1 MAKPQDRAL
10 AVAVTLCLVFLFV
23 FGVYVWTATVI
34 VKDTSPPVTPGP
46 KPTRAADPQVSAS
59 LRVDS
64 AALAAVRAR
73 GKDQVVT
80 AELSLTNVGPE
91 MVSLLDGVLP
101 SVLLEVRLFYLGQ
114 DGRQAPRQLP
124 VTGRSAGVSPSLPRC
139 GIVDL
144 MPGRTLSLPV
154 GLSPQYDLTAPGR
167 YRLEVGY
174 RPAAYVNTL
183 SLNASESGVML
194 GPVTPPPLEFE
205 VPAAPPA
212 EAPPPA
218 SPAKEHKER

>member
-10 AVAVTLCLVFLFV
+10 AVSATLCLVFLFL
-23 FGVYVWTATVI
+23 FGVYTWTATVI
-34 VKDTSPPVTPGP
+34 KDTNPPVSPAP

-59 LRVDS
+59 LRVDG

-73 GKDQVVT
+73 GKGQVVT
-80 AELSLTNVGPE
+80 AELSLTNDAPE
-91 MVSLLDGVLP
+91 MVALLDGVLP
-101 SVLLEVRLFYLGQ
+101 SVLLEVRVFYLGQ
-114 DGRQAPRQLP
+114 DGKQAPRQLP
-124 VTGRSAGVSPSLPRC
+124 VTGPSPGVSPSLPRY
-139 GIVDL
+139 GVVDL
-144 MPGRTLSLPV
+144 MPGRTLSIPV

-174 RPAAYVNTL
+174 RPASYVNTL

-218 SPAKEHKER
+218 SPAKGQKER